1 MRLIKIFLL
10 TGFMITIFLSG
21 DKNILKKSSNKEY
34 MDCFKRL
41 DSLLLYDPNLANIE
55 IQNLYNTKKNKSDN
69 LSRLAY
75 VNFYKMIADK
85 QNSKFDSIPYLYERI
100 LLYIDKIEDK
110 YLEARVNNFMG
121 DYYLE
126 LGDFT
131 KSIEYFFNAKNYF
144 EKYDTTFSYLGA
156 LYNNLGKYYFVINDL
171 EEAEFFFKKSFTLK
185 KEHTDNEI
193 ATYYGNMGIISV
205 SKGNLEMAGEY
216 FCYSLNIYYKIGD
229 VISITKGLINLA
241 MTAVEANNF
250 CAGLYYLNQISQEG
264 YSHESLQSIVNNN
277 YGYIYLHLKN
287 YPLAIEHY
295 LEGYKQAKSRKQVTE
310 QLASLFY
317 LSAIYDSI
325 QKQDESYEFVKRY
338 YILKDSIEGK
348 EVIKD
353 VEKIKWGSILKK
365 HSSLQKNVNKVFT
378 IIISLFL
385 LILIV
390 IYYLYR
396 NKIKKIHLK
405 IIENI
410 KLRKYIKEKNKQ
422 HQQQLEHYSLE
433 IETKN
438 RELTVA
444 NLQLLEKSKTLNS
457 IKKVISDEK
466 YSSSS
471 YPKEIH
477 KVISHNENQDKDW
490 NEFSDFLSKTHPEFF
505 KKIQSEYNQLSKT
518 EIRVCAYIRINMTNQ
533 EIANKLNI
541 SYRSIIK
548 NRYRIKKKLGLN
560 KDDNLDDFINMW

>member
-1 MRLIKIFLL
+1 M
-10 TGFMITIFLSG
+10 
-21 DKNILKKSSNKEY
+21 
-34 MDCFKRL
+34 
-41 DSLLLYDPNLANIE
+41 
-55 IQNLYNTKKNKSDN
+55 
-69 LSRLAY
+69 
-75 VNFYKMIADK
+75 
-85 QNSKFDSIPYLYERI
+85 
-100 LLYIDKIEDK
+100 
-110 YLEARVNNFMG
+110 
-121 DYYLE
+121 
-126 LGDFT
+126 
-131 KSIEYFFNAKNYF
+131 
-144 EKYDTTFSYLGA
+144 
-156 LYNNLGKYYFVINDL
+156 
-171 EEAEFFFKKSFTLK
+171 
-185 KEHTDNEI
+185 
-193 ATYYGNMGIISV
+193 
-205 SKGNLEMAGEY
+205 
-216 FCYSLNIYYKIGD
+216 GD

-365 HSSLQKNVNKVFT
+365 HSSLQKNVNKAFT

-444 NLQLLEKSKTLNS
+444 NLQLLEKSKTLNN